1 MLYVANATLHVES
14 LRPTGGGG
22 GGGEGGVCGLE
33 GAYIGVKGQLLAA
46 YSWCLRLETCH
57 APPRLAPDEMLP
69 ALSPIFAFLFF
80 FFLVFFIKS
89 NEPNKKTLI

>member
-1 MLYVANATLHVES
+1 MQRSTSSLYGRQEAEAEAAKEACAAW
-14 LRPTGGGG
+14 GGR
-22 GGGEGGVCGLE
+22 V
-33 GAYIGVKGQLLAA
+33 YIGVKGQLLAA

-69 ALSPIFAFLFF
+69 ALSPIFAFLF
-80 FFLVFFIKS
+80 LVFFIKS